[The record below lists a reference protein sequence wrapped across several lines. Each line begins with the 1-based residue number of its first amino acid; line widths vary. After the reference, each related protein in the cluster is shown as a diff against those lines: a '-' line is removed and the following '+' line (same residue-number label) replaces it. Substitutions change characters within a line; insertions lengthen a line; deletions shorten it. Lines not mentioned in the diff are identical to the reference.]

1 MTRRDR
7 ELLARL
13 SVVNQNL
20 GAAVQRI
27 LDHQQDGELHPEDLR
42 RVGEQL
48 TRLGAEMVSRAN
60 ELDMTVETS
69 GSDS

>member
-20 GAAVQRI
+20 GAVVQRI
-27 LDHQQDGELHPEDLR
+27 LNHQKDGELHPEDLR